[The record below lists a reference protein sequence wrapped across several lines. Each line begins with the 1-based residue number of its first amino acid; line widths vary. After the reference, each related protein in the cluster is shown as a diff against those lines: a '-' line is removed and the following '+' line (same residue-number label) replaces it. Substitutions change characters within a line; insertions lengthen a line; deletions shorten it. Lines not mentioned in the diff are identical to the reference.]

1 MNKLFLGLLF
11 FLVTGCSTI
20 QSGVDT
26 VKKYWPRDH
35 DPVMFERAL
44 SLSIDIEAIDCDKP
58 EFNDLIFKSMFLA
71 RYAELRRDPQTEN
84 LKGLHQHFEKL
95 KSNPKKIFC
104 TFGKTTAKDRISV
117 VITSWSKR

>member
-1 MNKLFLGLLF
+1 MNKLFLGLIF
-11 FLVTGCSTI
+11 FLITGCSSI

-44 SLSIDIEAIDCDKP
+44 SLSIDIDAIDCDKP

-104 TFGKTTAKDRISV
+104 ELGKKTALQRLDVAINAWR
-117 VITSWSKR
+117 KR